1 MGKLHFLF
9 CLRLCENK
17 TYFLFTPVRGQ
28 KSDFSTPPNAIN
40 MEAVTRVLNSL
51 RKLPENCVK
60 LQVTQELTPIFV
72 RHCIGVCEHTL
83 H

>member
-1 MGKLHFLF
+1 MVETPISFL
-9 CLRLCENK
+9 LTPVREQNL
-17 TYFLFTPVRGQ
+17 FLFTPVRGQ